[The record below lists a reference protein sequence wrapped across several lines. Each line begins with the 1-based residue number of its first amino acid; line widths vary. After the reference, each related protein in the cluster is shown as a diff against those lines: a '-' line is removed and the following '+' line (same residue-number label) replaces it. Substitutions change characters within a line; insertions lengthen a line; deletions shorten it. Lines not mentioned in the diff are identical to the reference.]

1 MPRLHPGGRRV
12 RDRSLQTLGLGR
24 LLAAA
29 QILFFFTGC
38 IQPPPSAPA
47 PPPPPVVTAGPAGS
61 GALAPPPAPAA
72 SAWELTAPA
81 PAGFDRGA
89 AAEQTLSLLQALI
102 AQDTQNPPGN
112 ELRAARELATRLQG
126 VDGVTVTLLEDAGE
140 GRANLI
146 ARLAAGQPSER
157 PVLVLAHMDT
167 VNAQPE
173 RWETPPLQPTL
184 RDGYLYGRG
193 AIDDK
198 GMLAAATVALVALAP
213 RRAELTRDI
222 ILLATAG
229 EEGGPDVGV
238 QLVLEQHRE
247 LLGDAE
253 FALNEGGRIRVVGGA
268 IAAVNLQTT
277 EKIAYDVLVTAE
289 GPSGHASVPDPSNA
303 LAALARAVARVSNWR
318 APLRLND
325 TTRAFLGG
333 LQAIEPDAQR
343 RQDLADLLA
352 ADPGRDPRA
361 KAAAERLSDDRLL
374 NSILRTGQS
383 LTLIHGGIRNNVIP
397 STGSATFNV
406 RALPDDDIAQIV
418 AAMQA
423 VGGEPAVRF
432 ELEGPVHVAPPASG
446 TDTALY
452 GALEAASAAMA
463 PRAAVLPYMS
473 TGATDGAALRAAG
486 IPTYGILPF
495 PLPLED
501 ELRMHG
507 DNERVPVAAL
517 GWGAEYLYRT
527 LSAVASPGG

>member
-1 MPRLHPGGRRV
+1 MARLHPGGRRV
-12 RDRSLQTLGLGR
+12 RDWSLQTLGAGA
-24 LLAAA
+24 LLAALD
-29 QILFFFTGC
+29 ILFFFTGC
-38 IQPPPSAPA
+38 DQPPPRTAALPPAATAAPRAPA
-47 PPPPPVVTAGPAGS
+47 PT
-61 GALAPPPAPAA
+61 PAPEAER
-72 SAWELTAPA
+72 SPWELDVPA
-81 PAGFDRGA
+81 PAGFDRA
-89 AAEQTLSLLQALI
+89 ASAGQTLALLQALI

-112 ELRAARELATRLQG
+112 ELRVARELAARLAG
-126 VDGVTVTLLEDAGE
+126 VAGVTVTVLEDAGE
-140 GRANLI
+140 GRANLV
-146 ARLAAGQPSER
+146 ARLAAGQPRER

-167 VNAQPE
+167 VNVQPE

-184 RDGYLYGRG
+184 KDGYLYGRG

-198 GMLAAATVALVALAP
+198 GMLAAATVALIALAP
-213 RRAELTRDI
+213 RRAELTRDV
-222 ILLATAG
+222 ILLATAA

-253 FALNEGGRIRVVGGA
+253 FALNEGGRIRIVEGA
-268 IAAVNLQTT
+268 IAALNLQTT
-277 EKIAYDVLVTAE
+277 EKLAYNVLVTSE
-289 GPSGHASVPDPSNA
+289 GPSGHASVPDPANA

-318 APLRLND
+318 APLRLNE

-333 LQAIEPDAQR
+333 LQPVDPDPRR

-352 ADPGRDPRA
+352 GDPDRDPLA
-361 KAAAERLSDDRLL
+361 KAAGERLSDDRLL

-397 STGSATFNV
+397 STGTATFNV
-406 RALPDDDIAQIV
+406 RALPDDDITEIV
-418 AAMQA
+418 AAMAA
-423 VGGEPAVRF
+423 VGGEPGVRF

-446 TDTALY
+446 TGTALY
-452 GALEAASAAMA
+452 RALERAGAEMA
-463 PRAAVLPYMS
+463 PHALVLPYMS

-495 PLPLED
+495 PLAIED

-527 LSAVASPGG
+527 LSAVSSPGP

>member
-1 MPRLHPGGRRV
+1 M
-12 RDRSLQTLGLGR
+12 RDRSLQTLGTGR

-38 IQPPPSAPA
+38 SQPPPSAIA
-47 PPPPPVVTAGPAGS
+47 PPPPAATAGRDAAPSAHPAS
-61 GALAPPPAPAA
+61 APTAPAA
-72 SAWELTAPA
+72 SPWELAAPA

-89 AAEQTLSLLQALI
+89 AAEQTLALLQALI
-102 AQDTQNPPGN
+102 SLDTQNPPGN
-112 ELRAARELATRLQG
+112 ELRVARELAARLEG
-126 VDGVTVTLLEDAGE
+126 VPGVTVTVLEDAGE
-140 GRANLI
+140 GRANLV
-146 ARLAAGQPSER
+146 ARLAAEQPTGR
-157 PVLVLAHMDT
+157 PVLVLGHMDT
-167 VNAQPE
+167 VNAQLE

-184 RDGYLYGRG
+184 REGYLYGRG

-198 GMLAAATVALVALAP
+198 GMLAAATVALTALAP
-213 RRAELTRDI
+213 RRAELTRDV
-222 ILLATAG
+222 ILLATAA

-238 QLVLEQHRE
+238 QLVLEKHRE

-253 FALNEGGRIRVVGGA
+253 FALNEGGRIRVVAGA

-277 EKIAYDVLVTAE
+277 EKIAYNVLVTAE

-325 TTRAFLGG
+325 TTRAWLGG
-333 LQAIEPDAQR
+333 LASIEPDPER

-352 ADPGRDPRA
+352 GDPDHDPRA
-361 KAAAERLSDDRLL
+361 KAAGERLSDDRLL
-374 NSILRTGQS
+374 SSILRTGQS

-406 RALPDDDIAQIV
+406 RALPDDDITQIV
-418 AAMQA
+418 AAMQT
-423 VGGEPAVRF
+423 VGGEPGVRF

-452 GALEAASAAMA
+452 HALERASAEMA
-463 PRAAVLPYMS
+463 PRAQVLPYMS
-473 TGATDGAALRAAG
+473 PGATDGAALRAAG

-507 DNERVPVAAL
+507 DNERVPVPAL

-527 LSAVASPGG
+527 LSAVTGPGS